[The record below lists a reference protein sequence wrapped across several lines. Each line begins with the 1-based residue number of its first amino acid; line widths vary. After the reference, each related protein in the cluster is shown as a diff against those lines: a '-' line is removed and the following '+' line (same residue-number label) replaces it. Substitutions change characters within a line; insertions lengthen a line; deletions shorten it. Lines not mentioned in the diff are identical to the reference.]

1 LIVADTGA
9 VVALIDAGDRH
20 HEVLRAH
27 FEMDPHGWILP
38 WAILPEVDYL
48 LLKHLGRKVEQL
60 FVQDVAEGRFTVE
73 WPSRHD
79 LTRAAE
85 LNAQY
90 AGLELGL
97 VDCVVL
103 ATAERMRVKEI
114 ATLDVRD
121 FGAVQIAGRP
131 RLIPRDL

>member
-27 FEMDPHGWILP
+27 FETDPRAWILP

-48 LLKHLGRKVEQL
+48 LLKHLGRKAAQL
-60 FVQDVAEGRFTVE
+60 FLQDVADGGFTIE
-73 WPSRHD
+73 WPSGHD
-79 LTRAAE
+79 LTRAVE
-85 LNAQY
+85 LNAHY

-103 ATAERMRVKEI
+103 ATAERLRVKEI
-114 ATLDVRD
+114 ATLDIRD